1 MFKFLESGV
10 SFAFEDFVQVGLQFF
25 YFEKYLIIGSPFMY
39 VNATFMVY
47 RAGEFTIRV
56 LMMWRNWW
64 GYQVCNIRYVL
75 FVKVKLI

>member
-1 MFKFLESGV
+1 MVVFKFLESGV

-64 GYQVCNIRYVL
+64 GYQVCYIRYVL
-75 FVKVKLI
+75 FV